1 MEAPI
6 INKTTHEYRHTEKG
20 NVKLTKLLNYKRMTQ
35 IKLNENTLVEDNVIM
50 RGDLALI
57 VIGRDSILC
66 ENVIIHPSLNNSVQP
81 YEYKTLTIGSFCFI
95 GKNSI
100 ISSLKVGN
108 YVYIG
113 ENCILSDRT
122 KVGDNVK
129 ILDNTYVPCDMQLIE
144 NGIYGGYPAQFLGTL
159 NEQNSKYMQ
168 YLCNDY
174 NDKFIISKSK

>member
-1 MEAPI
+1 MEIPVR
-6 INKTTHEYRHTEKG
+6 NKTTHEYRHAEKG

-35 IKLNENTLVEDNVIM
+35 IKLNENILIEDNVIL

-57 VIGRDSILC
+57 VVGRDSIIC
-66 ENVIIHPSLNNSVQP
+66 ENVIIHPSLNSDVQP
-81 YEYKTLTIGSFCFI
+81 FEYKTLTIGSYCFI

-100 ISSLKVGN
+100 ISSLKIGN

-113 ENCILSDRT
+113 ENCILSDRS
-122 KVGDNVK
+122 KVADNCK

-159 NEQNSKYMQ
+159 DGDNSKYME
-168 YLCNDY
+168 YFCNDY
-174 NDKFIISKSK
+174 FNKLVISKSK

>member
-1 MEAPI
+1 MEIPI
-6 INKTTHEYRHTEKG
+6 TNKTTHEYRHTEKG

-35 IKLNENTLVEDNVIM
+35 IKLNENILIEDNVIL

-57 VIGRDSILC
+57 VILRDTIIC
-66 ENVIIHPSLNNSVQP
+66 ENVIIHPSLNSSVQP
-81 YEYKTLTIGSFCFI
+81 YEYKSLNIGSYCFI

-100 ISSLKVGN
+100 VSSIKIGN

-129 ILDNTYVPCDMQLIE
+129 ILDNTYVPCDMELVE
-144 NGIYGGYPAQFLGTL
+144 NGIYGGYPAKLLGTS
-159 NEQNSKYMQ
+159 NSQNIKYME
-168 YLCNDY
+168 YFVNDY
-174 NDKFIISKSK
+174 FDKFVISKFK